1 MNFNPVYVNCVLLS
15 DDFENIVFL
24 HKTSGPSFLL
34 NKYNYVGGKQ
44 EPGEETIE
52 SIHREV
58 KEEAG
63 ILVDHSLFFPVTY
76 KEFERD
82 GKFYKLENFGA
93 IVPQTIL
100 SKAHTAEKEE
110 VFFRNIKD
118 VLMNVLTNPQ
128 DFNDDFKEILKNAL
142 NAVPEDKRNKN
153 HENLLFFVSERERKF
168 SFISKIKEAQHES
181 LLKEESRF
189 KRENKI

>member
-44 EPGEETIE
+44 EPGENTLA

-63 ILVDHSLFFPVTY
+63 ILVDQSLFFSVTY

-93 IVPQTIL
+93 IVPKTTL
-100 SKAHTAEKEE
+100 SKAYTAEKEE
-110 VFFRNIKD
+110 IFCRNIKD

-142 NAVPEDKRNKN
+142 NAVPEDKRNRN
-153 HENLLFFVSERERKF
+153 HENLMFFVSERERKF
-168 SFISKIKEAQHES
+168 SFISKIKESQ
-181 LLKEESRF
+181 LKEDLKHTAS
-189 KRENKI
+189 KSKP